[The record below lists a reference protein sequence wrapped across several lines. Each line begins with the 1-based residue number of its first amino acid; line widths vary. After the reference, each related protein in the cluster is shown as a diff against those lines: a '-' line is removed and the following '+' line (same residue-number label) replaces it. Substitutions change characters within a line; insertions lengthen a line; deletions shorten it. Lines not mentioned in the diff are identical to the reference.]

1 MTNTTARRGS
11 RGAAAYGSGDLPKP
25 ATCVIQYTGYSE
37 FGNDPT
43 TYSCVGMSDGIANY
57 HTMQNRIDAIK
68 TAGTDT
74 EIEVFQGF
82 PHGFGLGQGA
92 VAFWETNM
100 KK

>member
-1 MTNTTARRGS
+1 
-11 RGAAAYGSGDLPKP
+11 
-25 ATCVIQYTGYSE
+25 
-37 FGNDPT
+37 
-43 TYSCVGMSDGIANY
+43 MSDGIANY